1 MVVVILVNIN
11 IFVKKILVLN
21 FIRLKKLNILFIKIL
36 FMFEELIYKSVRM
49 S

>member
-36 FMFEELIYKSVRM
+36 FMFEELIYKSVR
-49 S
+49 